1 MWNWI
6 SDKKHAA
13 VLLAA
18 AALIAALPFVPAEA
32 AKKSLVKGPYI
43 VVDAANGA
51 VIAHRDAQ
59 RPWFPASTTKLMTA
73 YVTFKAMK
81 AGKVQPKS
89 PVVISKNALSEP
101 PSKMGFP
108 VGTVLT
114 IDNALKIIM
123 VKSANDV
130 SVALA
135 EAVGGTE
142 EGFIAMMNAEARR
155 LGMTQTSFANPHGL
169 PNKAQVTSARD
180 LAILS
185 RAALLEFP
193 EYRSYLQIPSIRVGK
208 RVLRNYNP
216 LIDRYNGATGI
227 KTGFIC
233 SSGYNLAASAK
244 RGGREIIAIVLG
256 AYSSVGRAE
265 TAAKL
270 LNKGFKSRKIQELP
284 NLTLANV
291 SSGTEYGEAYDMR
304 PYVCG
309 KLRPAEARARFRTDK
324 KGNLLVA
331 QGKKTRR
338 SLLGKRKSS
347 KPIRVAL
354 GGTVGET
361 AGLTKVFVGR
371 LPKARPLD
379 HPAVLA
385 AEAVDT
391 GTPTLATTFVT
402 ATGPDGPDTNAVSP
416 GGIRKIA
423 GIPVPLPRPS
433 ERSTPEVAGS
443 TGAEDPLIATAFAT
457 TDGSTATD
465 AAGAI
470 DKAIR
475 KISGIPVPVPRPN
488 VQEGDN
494 DGGDPASQKVE
505 AGNT

>member
-1 MWNWI
+1 MI
-6 SDKKHAA
+6 CLRHA
-13 VLLAA
+13 VVMLAA
-18 AALIAALPFVPAEA
+18 ATLISAQIPTPADA
-32 AKKSLVKGPYI
+32 AKKGHVKGPYI
-43 VVDAANGA
+43 VVDVQNGA
-51 VIAHRDAQ
+51 VIDHRDAQ
-59 RPWFPASTTKLMTA
+59 RPWYPASTTKLMTA

-81 AGKVQPKS
+81 AGKVQAKS
-89 PVVISKNALSEP
+89 PVIISKNALAEP

-130 SVALA
+130 SVALG

-142 EGFIAMMNAEARR
+142 EAFIAMMNAEARR

-169 PNKAQVTSARD
+169 PDKAQVTSARD

-193 EYRSYLQIPSIRVGK
+193 EYRSYLQIPAIRFG
-208 RVLRNYNP
+208 RRTLRNYNP
-216 LIDRYNGATGI
+216 LIGRYDGATGI

-233 SSGYNLAASAK
+233 SSGYNLAASAM
-244 RGGREIIAIVLG
+244 RDGREIIAIVLG
-256 AYSSVGRAE
+256 SYSSAGRAE

-270 LNKGFKSRKIQELP
+270 LNKGFKSRKAKETP
-284 NLTLANV
+284 SLTLANV
-291 SSGTEYGEAYDMR
+291 GSGAEYPEAYDMR

-309 KLRPAEARARFRTDK
+309 KRRPAEARIRFKTDK
-324 KGNLLVA
+324 KGNLLVV
-331 QGKKTRR
+331 QGKKTRK
-338 SLLGKRKSS
+338 SLLGKRRPSE
-347 KPIRVAL
+347 PVRVSL

-361 AGLTKVFVGR
+361 AGLTKIFMGR

-391 GTPTLATTFVT
+391 GIPVFASDFVT
-402 ATGPDGPDTNAVSP
+402 ASGPDSAIASP
-416 GGIRKIA
+416 FGTRKIA

-433 ERSTPEVAGS
+433 DQPAAETAVA
-443 TGAEDPLIATAFAT
+443 DDNPQIATAFAGT
-457 TDGSTATD
+457 NEPTSSG
-465 AAGAI
+465 AANAI

-475 KISGIPVPVPRPN
+475 KISGIPVPLPRPN
-488 VQEGDN
+488 MQ
-494 DGGDPASQKVE
+494 GGDKDSVDPVDQKS
-505 AGNT
+505 